1 METSVNENA
10 NQLNLKN
17 FDFNLNS
24 ALSLIITECL
34 HYLPIY
40 SIYLLFF
47 WFSIGSGYGRGCK
60 ALVLAKPESLL
71 LAIINRIIKGKIV
84 N

>member
-1 METSVNENA
+1 METSVIENA
-10 NQLNLKN
+10 NQLNLEN

-34 HYLPIY
+34 HHLPIY

-47 WFSIGSGYGRGCK
+47 WFSIGSGYKRGCK
-60 ALVLAKPESLL
+60 ALILAKPESLM
-71 LAIINRIIKGKIV
+71 LAIINEII
-84 N
+84 